1 MNRILAA
8 VLLYIVASVPA
19 YAAYTPFYTGLLIDN
34 DSGTVLLGYQID
46 KAYAVEVFGTSSK
59 TSIDQ
64 ADYTSDTKITEA
76 GMAALF
82 MFPMKLTG
90 GSPYFLF
97 AKAGYARISKEVTY
111 NFPTVPLNSGSYSNT
126 ENQAIVGAGA
136 QYDFYPS
143 LNARVG
149 VDIVDRER
157 SVYLG
162 IIFRF

>member
-8 VLLYIVASVPA
+8 GLLYIVASAPA
-19 YAAYTPFYTGLLIDN
+19 CAAYSPLYAGFQLDN
-34 DSGTVLLGYQID
+34 TSGTALLGYQIN
-46 KAYAVEVFGTSSK
+46 KTYAVEVFATGSK

-64 ADYTSDTKITEA
+64 AGATSDTKITEA

-82 MFPMKLTG
+82 MFPMTLTG
-90 GSPYFLF
+90 GSPYLLF
-97 AKAGYARISKEVTY
+97 AKAGYARISKKVTY
-111 NFPTVPLNSGSYSNT
+111 NFPTVSLSGSYSNT

-143 LNARVG
+143 LNGRVG
-149 VDIVDRER
+149 VDIVDRDR

>member
-8 VLLYIVASVPA
+8 GILFIVMSAPA
-19 YAAYTPFYTGLLIDN
+19 FAAYTPLYAGFQLDN
-34 DSGTVLLGYQID
+34 TSGTAFLGYRID
-46 KAYAVEVFGTSSK
+46 KTYAVEAFGTGSK

-64 ADYTSDTKITEA
+64 ANATSDTKIAQA
-76 GMAALF
+76 GIAALF

-97 AKAGYARISKEVTY
+97 AKAGYARITKKVTY
-111 NFPTVPLNSGSYSNT
+111 SFPTVAFSGSYSNT
-126 ENQAIVGAGA
+126 ENQAFFGGGA

-143 LNARVG
+143 LNGRVG
-149 VDIVDRER
+149 VDIVDRDR

>member
-1 MNRILAA
+1 MKRILAA
-8 VLLYIVASVPA
+8 GILYVVASAPA
-19 YAAYTPFYTGLLIDN
+19 FAAYTPLYAGFQLDN
-34 DSGTVLLGYQID
+34 ESGTALLGYQIN
-46 KAYAVEVFGTSSK
+46 KTYAVELFATRSK

-64 ADYTSDTKITEA
+64 AGATSDTKITEA

-82 MFPMKLTG
+82 MFPMKLSG

-97 AKAGYARISKEVTY
+97 AKTGYARISKKVTY
-111 NFPTVPLNSGSYSNT
+111 SFPPSVTYSGSYSNT
-126 ENQAIVGAGA
+126 ENQAIFGGGA

-143 LNARVG
+143 LNGRVG
-149 VDIVDRER
+149 VDIVDRDR